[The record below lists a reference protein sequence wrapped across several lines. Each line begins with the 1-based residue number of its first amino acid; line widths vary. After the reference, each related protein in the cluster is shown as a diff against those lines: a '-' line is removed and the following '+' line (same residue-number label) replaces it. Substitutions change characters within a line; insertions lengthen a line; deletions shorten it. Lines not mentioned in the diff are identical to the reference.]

1 MLNQKGTSSDARLV
15 LDDLDDPVAPFFFK
29 MSDQLCF
36 VLSHCSNRKHSTV
49 KVKPEY
55 NELSYLVTRQC
66 LHQEEFNQLSQYDR
80 VKPTRK
86 CSWGLLGIVEENSGL
101 ERGVLITS
109 GKFFF
114 WAGSSW

>member
-1 MLNQKGTSSDARLV
+1 M
-15 LDDLDDPVAPFFFK
+15 F
-29 MSDQLCF
+29 F

-86 CSWGLLGIVEENSGL
+86 CSCGLFGIVEENSGL

-109 GKFFF
+109 GELFGPGHQGEMTNLLEFDRKTN
-114 WAGSSW
+114 